1 MKTVAIVALGAIAST
16 TQAATCG
23 LDVATIFLDA
33 ATSADAVTCAK
44 DTGISFAPNTKYSEA
59 DLKTV
64 LATPSCVSYWDGVVK
79 KVNAVKPACDFPSPL
94 NDGSVLNTATFKW
107 TLKDL
112 FGLATSPSKN
122 STAGSNSTIPSGSNS
137 TNSSATLTAAPTTSS
152 PGASGTDSS
161 SAATNTS
168 STSTTNAP
176 TTTAKSNAVAAAVS
190 LAAMAVAAMLA

>member
-1 MKTVAIVALGAIAST
+1 MKTVAIVALGAIAAT
-16 TQAATCG
+16 TKAATCG

-33 ATSADAVTCAK
+33 ATSADAVACAK
-44 DTGISFAPNTKYSEA
+44 DTGISFAPNTKYTEA

-122 STAGSNSTIPSGSNS
+122 STAGSNST
-137 TNSSATLTAAPTTSS
+137 NSSATVIAAPTTTS
-152 PGASGTDSS
+152 PGASGANSS

-176 TTTAKSNAVAAAVS
+176 TTTAKSNAVVAAVS
-190 LAAMAVAAMLA
+190 VAAMAVATMLA